1 LKYLIE
7 FKKTAVKDIERI
19 DKKESLRILNKIKLL
34 EDGLKGD
41 VKRLTN
47 YTPEF
52 RLRIGK
58 FRVLFEVI
66 ENVVIIYRVKHRKE
80 SYK

>member
-1 LKYLIE
+1 MKYLIE